1 MAVIGP
7 PPSFSHEIS
16 RARRRRDYPIVAP
29 MLEKVSTRRLLELLE
44 APIPE
49 RFEVIGPRKALRA
62 AHLSEPTVIKPVRG
76 SNNRGVLCLV
86 PISTGRW
93 RDLTRGD
100 DLTLSAVRD
109 RMASETLLWELDD
122 EWMVEDLIVNPRDPL
137 SPVRDIKVMTF
148 GPVVGPWFIRRLRPA
163 RFRWFEADGRP
174 FDAGI
179 ARQTPDPT
187 LEPPVLIDEILAT
200 AQRISSRLRIPHLR
214 IDFLESDDRVIVGE
228 LSLYSGWAH
237 QLGDDADTRLGELY
251 EESESRMIREREEG
265 ADHGDPRIDELL
277 GELRA
282 SDQEV
287 SS

>member
-76 SNNRGVLCLV
+76 SNNSGVLCLV
-86 PISTGRW
+86 PLNGSRW
-93 RDLTRGD
+93 RDLSRGD
-100 DLTLSAVRD
+100 DLTLSGVID
-109 RMASETLLWELDD
+109 RMASEALLWGLQD
-122 EWMVEDLIVNPRDPL
+122 EWLVEDLIVNPLDPL
-137 SPVRDIKVMTF
+137 KPVRDIKVMTF
-148 GPVVGPWFIRRLRPA
+148 GPVLGPWFIRRLNPA
-163 RFRWFEADGRP
+163 RFRWFEADGSP

-187 LEPPVLIDEILAT
+187 LEPPVLIDGILAT
-200 AQRISSRLRIPHLR
+200 AQRLSSRLRIPHLR
-214 IDFLESDDRVIVGE
+214 IDFLESPDRVIVGE
-228 LSLYSGWAH
+228 LSVYSGWAH
-237 QLGDDADTRLGELY
+237 QLGAEADVRLGELY
-251 EESESRMIREREEG
+251 EESESRMIRDREEG
-265 ADHGDPRIDELL
+265 ADHGDPLINDLVAR
-277 GELRA
+277 LRPINTR
-282 SDQEV
+282 V
-287 SS
+287 V